1 MLRNKYECKKDSNK
15 NAFKDTNFTYV
26 RVQKFVRGG
35 WDSLNFQAPPPMIT
49 PLIPCKGITWNISLK
64 VVGRDYKKHFPD
76 FPSLQKYSRVKG

>member
-35 WDSLNFQAPPPMIT
+35 WDFLNFQAPPP
-49 PLIPCKGITWNISLK
+49 W
-64 VVGRDYKKHFPD
+64 
-76 FPSLQKYSRVKG
+76 